1 MASRAHRSSNRAWG
15 QTSNMTAKAFSIA
28 KTVGCAVFC
37 TFSLV
42 FSAVAQTGQ
51 SRQPAAGGESRE
63 GLPASYTGPVSAVA
77 AVVNDQ
83 VITTFDVYQRM
94 QLMMVSSEQRI
105 SPQMMPQLQAQALR
119 DLIEEKL
126 KLMEAKKYDL
136 EISEAEVQEQLQQ
149 IAAGSGLT
157 TDQLAL
163 VLREEGIAI
172 ETMKEQIKASIAWPQ
187 IVSGRYRSRVRVSE
201 DEVEQTLERMREDAG
216 DEQYLVSEICIPV
229 PDPSQA
235 QQYYQGSM
243 QLIEQM
249 RRGVPFAIVAQQF
262 SACSTAA
269 SGGDLG
275 WIRAGELP
283 KELDQAVKALPPGSV
298 SNPIPSDGAFMI
310 LAVRDKRAAAV
321 QGEESFTL
329 VYGSAPLSIGRNE
342 AKLELQK
349 LNNTDLCTQSGT
361 RIDLGANVSIAMVE
375 NVKISSIDERFRGA
389 IENLNRHELSAP
401 VEADGAMHAAYA
413 CEKDEGLGLP
423 SRQAIE
429 DRIFQRQLSRI
440 SQQYLRDLERSVHV
454 DVRMR
459 SQQGMQPNG

>member
-1 MASRAHRSSNRAWG
+1 M
-15 QTSNMTAKAFSIA
+15 KKPVYLA
-28 KTVGCAVFC
+28 KTVWCAVFC
-37 TFSLV
+37 GLVAAPPASL
-42 FSAVAQTGQ
+42 AQA
-51 SRQPAAGGESRE
+51 PAPQQAPAGGESRE

-77 AVVNDQ
+77 AVVDDQ

-94 QLMMVSSEQRI
+94 RLMMISSEQQI
-105 SPQMMPQLQAQALR
+105 SPQMMQQLQGQALR

-126 KLMEAKKYDL
+126 KLLEAKKYEL
-136 EISEAEVQEQLQQ
+136 EISDADVQQQLQQ

-157 TDQLAL
+157 VDQLTQ
-163 VLREEGIAI
+163 VLREEGVAI
-172 ETMKEQIKASIAWPQ
+172 ETMKEQIKASIAWPE
-187 IVSGRYRSRVRVSE
+187 IVSGRFRSRIKVSE
-201 DEVEQTLERMREDAG
+201 DEVEQTLERMREDASN
-216 DEQYLVSEICIPV
+216 EQYLVSEICIPV

-269 SGGDLG
+269 AGGDLG

-283 KELDQAVKALPPGSV
+283 NELDQAVKALPPGSV

-310 LAVRDKRAAAV
+310 VAVRDKRAAAV

-329 VYGSAPLSIGRNE
+329 VYGSTPLSIGRNE
-342 AKLELQK
+342 AMLGLQK
-349 LNNTDLCTQSGT
+349 LNNADLCSQSGT
-361 RIDLGANVSIAMVE
+361 RIDLGANISVAMIE
-375 NVKISSIDERFRGA
+375 NVKLSAIDERFRVA
-389 IENLNRHELSAP
+389 IENLDRGELSPP
-401 VEADGAMHAAYA
+401 VEADDALHAAYA

-423 SRQAIE
+423 SRLAIE

-440 SQQYLRDLERSVHV
+440 AQQYLRDLERGVHV
-454 DVRMR
+454 DIRMKP
-459 SQQGMQPNG
+459 QQAPQPNG